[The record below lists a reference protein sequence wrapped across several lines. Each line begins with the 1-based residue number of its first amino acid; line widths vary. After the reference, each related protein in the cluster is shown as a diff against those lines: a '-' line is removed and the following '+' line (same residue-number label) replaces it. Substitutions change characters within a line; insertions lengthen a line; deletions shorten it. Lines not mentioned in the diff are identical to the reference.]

1 MDAHIK
7 NLRRKLEVDPLE
19 PRYVLT
25 VFGIGYKFTGRVTNV
40 RPEDSWARRAREFH
54 EHAHHWP
61 PPWRHRRRLLLLRF
75 AAALGCLGLVGLS
88 AMAALAFLLTHT
100 MGGGR
105 SALLVVWIVAVGALL
120 AVPVFAVWVIIRA
133 FRGIVTP
140 LADVMVAADRVAAG
154 DLTTRVDTP
163 RHGPPEF
170 QRLVDS
176 FNRMT
181 EELERAD
188 RQRRNLTAD
197 VAHELRTPL
206 HIIQGNLEGV
216 LDHVYEPTEEHVRA
230 TLDETRLLARLVE
243 DLRTLSLAEA
253 GQLPLVMEPIEVA
266 DLLADVETSFRAQA
280 EAAGIDLPCRGPR
293 LAHHHGR
300 RRSARPG
307 ARQPDGQR
315 PARTPAGRGRH
326 LPRRVRVARR
336 PHHRQRHR
344 AGHPAEDLLYVF
356 DRFWRGDRSRTHTGG
371 AGSGL
376 GLAIARQLVQAHGG
390 AIHVASQ
397 PGRGATFTIDLPA

>member
-1 MDAHIK
+1 
-7 NLRRKLEVDPLE
+7 
-19 PRYVLT
+19 
-25 VFGIGYKFTGRVTNV
+25 
-40 RPEDSWARRAREFH
+40 
-54 EHAHHWP
+54 
-61 PPWRHRRRLLLLRF
+61 
-75 AAALGCLGLVGLS
+75 
-88 AMAALAFLLTHT
+88 MAALAFLLTHT

-120 AVPVFAVWVIIRA
+120 AVPVFAVWVVIRA

-176 FNRMT
+176 FNHMT

-188 RQRRNLTAD
+188 WQRRNLTAD

-253 GQLPLVMEPIEVA
+253 GQLPLVMESIEVG
-266 DLLADVETSFRAQA
+266 DLLADVRPAS
-280 EAAGIDLPCRGPR
+280 GPR
-293 LAHHHGR
+293 
-300 RRSARPG
+300 PK
-307 ARQPDGQR
+307 
-315 PARTPAGRGRH
+315 
-326 LPRRVRVARR
+326 PRASTCASG
-336 PHHRQRHR
+336 PPLSPSR
-344 AGHPAEDLLYVF
+344 AT
-356 DRFWRGDRSRTHTGG
+356 S
-371 AGSGL
+371 AGSP
-376 GLAIARQLVQAHGG
+376 RC
-390 AIHVASQ
+390 S
-397 PGRGATFTIDLPA
+397 AT